1 MSGGSTCLEG
11 VTPDLFREM
20 GVEMRHEPRSCRGC
34 AIFSNPQEGLE
45 AVGHVMSGNVLGE
58 DWDRIQIIGSCGNN
72 NLISF
77 IESIG
82 FMHGRILMHN
92 AYTSFFLFFW
102 DTLKNPF
109 WGTIKQFNS
118 IQILLYP
125 TNNQLL
131 YPTGKKLWD
140 VSYSIRITPCII
152 SK

>member
-1 MSGGSTCLEG
+1 MELY
-11 VTPDLFREM
+11 L
-20 GVEMRHEPRSCRGC
+20 
-34 AIFSNPQEGLE
+34 
-45 AVGHVMSGNVLGE
+45 
-58 DWDRIQIIGSCGNN
+58 
-72 NLISF
+72 LI
-77 IESIG
+77 
-82 FMHGRILMHN
+82 MHGIILIHN
-92 AYTSFFLFFW
+92 AYTGFFLFLG

-125 TNNQLL
+125 TNNQLS